1 MSALSSAVGRAAAA
15 LAVLGLAY
23 AAYTQVVAA
32 GLVAGLDVDTARF
45 LAAAWRPALLV
56 PSQVVAVLGGAEV
69 TVLLVAVMAGLLW
82 RRGLRLW
89 AVALLVAIPVA
100 ELVEVVYKV
109 ALRHPAPAAFAHPDG
124 PSVVTMLHGG
134 TLTLNGSYP
143 SGHMMRTVLVY
154 GLGAFVVRRLA
165 PPGWA
170 RTLAAPSAAVVVG
183 LMALDRVYLGV
194 HWQSDVVGGLL
205 LGGAALAA
213 AIAWLDRPR
222 AMA

>member
-1 MSALSSAVGRAAAA
+1 MSALSSAAARAVITLA
-15 LAVLGLAY
+15 LLGAGF
-23 AAYTQVVAA
+23 AAYTQVVATGVVGPLDLEVARALA
-32 GLVAGLDVDTARF
+32 GV
-45 LAAAWRPALLV
+45 WRPPLGV
-56 PSQVVAVLGGAEV
+56 PSQVVAVLGGVEV
-69 TVLLVAVMAGLLW
+69 TSVLAAGLAVVLW
-82 RRGLRLW
+82 RRGFRIE
-89 AVALLVAIPVA
+89 AAALLAFPVA
-100 ELVEVVYKV
+100 QLLEVVYKWS
-109 ALRHPAPAAFAHPDG
+109 LRHPPPVSFEHPDG

-154 GLGAFVVRRLA
+154 GLGAFVVRRLSS
-165 PPGWA
+165 PGWV
-170 RTLAAPSAAVVVG
+170 RTVAAPSAAAVIG

-222 AMA
+222 AVA